1 MNSLARLRRFAPCV
15 FAGAACVLFLSAA
28 SLRGATLEER
38 LKPLIAAHEGQVA
51 VAVKHLEKGEA
62 FSHRADEPMPTASL
76 IKFSVMIEA
85 YRQADREQIDLAKAV
100 VLRDE
105 DKVPGSGILTSH
117 FSAGAAFPL
126 RDAVRL
132 MIAFSD
138 NTATN
143 LVLDQIGLSATA
155 KSMEELGCPN
165 TKIHAKV
172 FKRETSVFPE
182 RSKQFGLGSTTAA
195 EMLRLLELL
204 HQRKL
209 VSPEASDKMREHL
222 LACDDRKKFPRLLP
236 EGTKLA
242 HKTGSVDGI
251 RTDAGIIETP
261 AGPIALC
268 VLTSENKDTR
278 WADDNAG
285 DLLCSRIA
293 LAVYEHFN
301 PPAGPESSR
310 SAGTAGRPEG
320 NSSRA
325 GGRGWSASKPLR
337 VISREAVCA
346 STSPLQKAQGLPP
359 GADSGGPGFRDAH
372 RGFPAVQ
379 PRPPAGGGVE
389 EEEETSDT
397 RPGAALEELKPRD
410 ALTGPPFVAC
420 RNWAVAEARTGKI
433 LWGSRAADVVDTAS
447 TTKIMTAY
455 VILKLAEK
463 QPEVLDE
470 VVAFSER
477 ASKTAGS
484 SCKVRAGEKLP
495 VGELLYGLLVPSGND
510 AAIALAEHF
519 GSRFEPPPRKK
530 GETDPVARFV
540 AEMNRAAA
548 KLNLAD
554 TRYTNPNGLPEKGH
568 ASSAQDLA
576 RLTTAAGQL
585 PHFRD
590 YVSCRQHE
598 ARVAGRDGS
607 RRSIVWK
614 TTNRLLAIAGY
625 TGVKT
630 GYTKG
635 AGSCLV
641 SSGVRGRDSLVVVV
655 LGAPSAAA
663 AVADSR
669 NLYRWAWRERGH
681 KD

>member
-1 MNSLARLRRFAPCV
+1 MPLRA
-15 FAGAACVLFLSAA
+15 
-28 SLRGATLEER
+28 ATLEER

-51 VAVKHLEKGEA
+51 TAVKHLEKGEV

-76 IKFSVMIEA
+76 IKFPVMIEA
-85 YRQADREQIDLAKAV
+85 YRQAEAGRFDLAKNV

-105 DKVPGSGILTSH
+105 DKVPGSGILTGH
-117 FSAGAAFPL
+117 FSAGATFPL

-143 LVLDQIGLSATA
+143 LVLDQIGLPATA
-155 KSMEELGCPN
+155 KYMEELDCPN

-209 VSPEASDKMREHL
+209 VSPAASDKMREHL

-236 EGTKLA
+236 EGTKLP

-268 VLTSENKDTR
+268 VLTADNKDTR

-301 PPAGPESSR
+301 PPA
-310 SAGTAGRPEG
+310 AD
-320 NSSRA
+320 
-325 GGRGWSASKPLR
+325 GGA
-337 VISREAVCA
+337 
-346 STSPLQKAQGLPP
+346 
-359 GADSGGPGFRDAH
+359 
-372 RGFPAVQ
+372 
-379 PRPPAGGGVE
+379 E
-389 EEEETSDT
+389 EEEEAADT
-397 RPGAALEELKPRD
+397 RPGMALPELKPRD
-410 ALTGPPFVAC
+410 ALAGPPFVAC
-420 RNWAVAEARTGKI
+420 RNWAVADAQSGKI
-433 LWGSRAADVVDTAS
+433 LWESQAADVVDVAS
-447 TTKIMTAY
+447 TTKVMTAY
-455 VILKLAEK
+455 VILKLADK
-463 QPEVLDE
+463 QPEILDE
-470 VVAFSER
+470 VVTFSER

-495 VGELLYGLLVPSGND
+495 VREMLYGLLVPSGND
-510 AAIALAEHF
+510 AAISLAEHF
-519 GSRFEPPPRKK
+519 GMRFEPPSRKK
-530 GETDPVARFV
+530 GETDPVARFI

-548 KLNLAD
+548 TLKLAETHYL
-554 TRYTNPNGLPEKGH
+554 NPNGLPEKGH
-568 ASSAQDLA
+568 ASSARDLA
-576 RLTTAAGQL
+576 RLTAAARQL

-590 YVSCRQHE
+590 YVSCRLHE
-598 ARVAGRDGS
+598 TQAVGHDGT
-607 RRSIVWK
+607 RRPIVWK
-614 TTNRLLAIAGY
+614 TTNRLLAISGY
-625 TGVKT
+625 NGVKT
-630 GYTKG
+630 GFTKA

-641 SSGVRGRDSLVVVV
+641 SSGERGRDSLVVVV
-655 LGAPSAAA
+655 LGAPSAPA

-681 KD
+681 KE